1 MSIELKG
8 IRVQYVIDESHWI
21 AVEEIAREFGWVP
34 EYERKVGRTYSGDD
48 VPEHNARALARA
60 LYEAIHMIEADSL
73 SESLV
78 ELVKSAGVGNMRA
91 VADLAA
97 TGTFYAD

>member
-8 IRVQYVIDESHWI
+8 RGYVNLHASDWGAIKRV
-21 AVEEIAREFGWVP
+21 AFEFGWVP

-60 LYEAIHMIEADSL
+60 LYGAIRMIEADSL
-73 SESLV
+73 SEPLV
-78 ELVKSAGVGNMRA
+78 ELVKEAGVQNLRA
-91 VADLAA
+91 VADLAYA
-97 TGTFYAD
+97 GFFYID